1 MREEHILD
9 DQLLKMNGLS
19 LEILDFLSYESQLGI
34 SLKKNLHHFDKDLLI
49 QELIAMTEWLDEQE
63 ILADI
68 ALDYRIKSIDSLLN
82 KYDRYYP
89 DHQTRKVFND
99 ILGFRAFCDKYDGLL
114 NNKSVLF
121 RVADMSKGKA
131 VDDGYRG
138 VHVYYQKSGKHY
150 PIEIQFNTLYDRQ
163 LNNWLHDYLYK
174 KEYSNLVGKMMRE
187 KYESGLIKNDDEFKE
202 VFENVLSCCKG

>member
-1 MREEHILD
+1 MRYHRREEYILD

-19 LEILDFLSYESQLGI
+19 LEILDSLSYESQLGI

-68 ALDYRIKSIDSLLN
+68 ALDYRIKSIDSILN

-99 ILGFRAFCDKYDGLL
+99 ILGFRRTHKVSGA
-114 NNKSVLF
+114 NKKL
-121 RVADMSKGKA
+121 
-131 VDDGYRG
+131 
-138 VHVYYQKSGKHY
+138 
-150 PIEIQFNTLYDRQ
+150 I
-163 LNNWLHDYLYK
+163 
-174 KEYSNLVGKMMRE
+174 NLMK
-187 KYESGLIKNDDEFKE
+187 
-202 VFENVLSCCKG
+202 

>member
-1 MREEHILD
+1 MD

-68 ALDYRIKSIDSLLN
+68 ALDYRIKSIDSILN

-99 ILGFRAFCDKYDGLL
+99 ILGFRAF
-114 NNKSVLF
+114 V
-121 RVADMSKGKA
+121 
-131 VDDGYRG
+131 
-138 VHVYYQKSGKHY
+138 
-150 PIEIQFNTLYDRQ
+150 T
-163 LNNWLHDYLYK
+163 
-174 KEYSNLVGKMMRE
+174 NLVGKTMRE
-187 KYESGLIKNDDEFKE
+187 KYESGLIKNDVEFKE

>member
-1 MREEHILD
+1 
-9 DQLLKMNGLS
+9 MNGLS
-19 LEILDFLSYESQLGI
+19 LEILDLLSYESQLGI

-82 KYDRYYP
+82 KYDRYYL

-114 NNKSVLF
+114 NNKSVFF

-131 VDDGYRG
+131 VEY
-138 VHVYYQKSGKHY
+138 
-150 PIEIQFNTLYDRQ
+150 EIR
-163 LNNWLHDYLYK
+163 
-174 KEYSNLVGKMMRE
+174 
-187 KYESGLIKNDDEFKE
+187 
-202 VFENVLSCCKG
+202 

>member
-1 MREEHILD
+1 MD

-68 ALDYRIKSIDSLLN
+68 ALDYRIKSIDSILN

-202 VFENVLSCCKG
+202 VYENVLSCCKG